1 MNTHS
6 LSSKEIKEIS
16 KVIVNIVKRNK
27 VTKLADIQE
36 RILSLGYAR
45 KYTHFENL
53 KYVLNEIGIDKLEGQ
68 YTFVK
73 LTKSHDETKECWRC
87 DELKPIGGF
96 KKCYRYIREPLNIC
110 NTCIKDESKI
120 TGESV
125 PELNAIYEYLQF
137 RYAKSLDKTMYG
149 KFWER
154 ALYGSKTDIM
164 I

>member
-6 LSSKEIKEIS
+6 LSSKEIKEIG
-16 KVIVNIVKRNK
+16 KVVVNIVKRNK
-27 VTKLADIQE
+27 ITKLADIQE

-45 KYTHFENL
+45 KYTNFENL
-53 KYVLNEIGIDKLEGQ
+53 KYVLNEIGINKLEGQ

-73 LTKSHDETKECWRC
+73 MTQAHNETKECWRC
-87 DELKPIGGF
+87 EINKPVGSF
-96 KKCYRYIREPLNIC
+96 KKCYRYTRDHLNIC
-110 NTCIKDESKI
+110 STCIKDESKI

-125 PELNAIYEYLQF
+125 PELNAIYEYLQH
-137 RYAKSLDKTMYG
+137 RYKNSLDKSMYS

-164 I
+164 V